1 MSVITSLIA
10 ANWQAIAGVF
20 AMIGAALGLYAK
32 GRSDQK
38 AKAELKDIANANTIR
53 KAGADARDR
62 AAADVAAGRV
72 LEKDKWQ
79 RD

>member
-32 GRSDQK
+32 GRSDAK
-38 AKAELKDIANANTIR
+38 AKAKLEDITNANEIR
-53 KAGADARDR
+53 REGAAARNR
-62 AAADVAAGRV
+62 AADSGLR
-72 LEKDKWQ
+72 EDDGWERK
-79 RD
+79 

>member
-1 MSVITSLIA
+1 MTALITSLIA

-32 GRSDQK
+32 GRSDAK
-38 AKAELKDIANANTIR
+38 AKAKLEDITHANEIR
-53 KAGADARDR
+53 RGG
-62 AAADVAAGRV
+62 AAARASVDTSPERLRQSDGW
-72 LEKDKWQ
+72 K

>member
-20 AMIGAALGLYAK
+20 AMIGTALGLYAK
-32 GRSDQK
+32 GRSDAK
-38 AKAELKDIANANTIR
+38 AKAKLEDITNANEIR
-53 KAGADARDR
+53 RGG
-62 AAADVAAGRV
+62 AAARASVDTSPERLRQSDGW
-72 LEKDKWQ
+72 K